1 MLNYDNNGRLDE
13 ALKEN
18 TVRRFESG
26 ATRSGGVKLEYT
38 RFFDARVNKRVA
50 EYMHKHRT
58 QADGSVRE
66 PDNWKKGIDRGSYV
80 ASLARHEKDMELWE
94 QGYPEEMTE
103 TIEDSLCALM
113 FNAHGL
119 LYEILKEQPNG

>member
-1 MLNYDNNGRLDE
+1 MFQYDSNGNLKE

-38 RFFDARVNKRVA
+38 RFFDARVNKRLA
-50 EYMHKHRT
+50 EYMHKHRE
-58 QADGSVRE
+58 QADGTLRE
-66 PDNWKKGIDRGSYV
+66 PDNWKKGIDKESYV
-80 ASLARHEKDMELWE
+80 ASLARHEKDTELWL

-103 TIEDSLCALM
+103 TIEDSLLAIM
-113 FNAHGL
+113 FNAHGM
-119 LYEILKEQPNG
+119 LYEILKEKTE